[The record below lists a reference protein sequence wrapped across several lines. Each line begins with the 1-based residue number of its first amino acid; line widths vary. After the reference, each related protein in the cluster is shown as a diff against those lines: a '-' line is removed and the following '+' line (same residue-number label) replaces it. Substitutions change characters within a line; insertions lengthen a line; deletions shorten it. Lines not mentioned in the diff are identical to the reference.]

1 MRQCGAVND
10 VADGI
15 YAFDIRTVEVVYCYF
30 VALERDA
37 RLFETESFEVRLDA
51 DCRKDDVGRKY
62 LFAFFPFDAE
72 FAFSVAV
79 YRHVFH
85 RSTGHDAYLHLPEGA
100 FERFADVGI
109 GGRKQLRQVFDNRYL
124 HSERGIEIGELA
136 ADGTRTDYGHAFGKF
151 PEDESLF
158 GGDDFPA
165 VDRHEL
171 HLART
176 GTGRQYDVGSLYG
189 LFRTVG
195 SFHLDR
201 TFPAEPSAA
210 VDDLDSVLLHQERY
224 ALAHRIGHSPAA
236 FDDFVERGGYLSVY
250 LDTVTGRVFG
260 IIVHLSAFQ
269 KGFGGNATPVQADA
283 AQFGFFHYGGFQA
296 VLRGLYR
303 GHISSGAAAYYDNI
317 VFHFLFVLM

>member
-1 MRQCGAVND
+1 MTPIFIFRKEESGDTTETDCPHAE
-10 VADGI
+10 
-15 YAFDIRTVEVVYCYF
+15 RSVERC
-30 VALERDA
+30 
-37 RLFETESFEVRLDA
+37 
-51 DCRKDDVGRKY
+51 
-62 LFAFFPFDAE
+62 
-72 FAFSVAV
+72 
-79 YRHVFH
+79 
-85 RSTGHDAYLHLPEGA
+85 
-100 FERFADVGI
+100 
-109 GGRKQLRQVFDNRYL
+109 
-124 HSERGIEIGELA
+124 ELA